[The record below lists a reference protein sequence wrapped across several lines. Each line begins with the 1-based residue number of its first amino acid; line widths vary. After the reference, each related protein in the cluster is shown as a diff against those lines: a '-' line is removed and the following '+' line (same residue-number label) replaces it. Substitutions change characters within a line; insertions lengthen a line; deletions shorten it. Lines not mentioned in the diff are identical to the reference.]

1 MKLLNIKIVFLA
13 LVFSAGSPLL
23 ADETLHTQN
32 CTWCHGNPSAQGFW
46 IAPRL
51 AGQRQQYI
59 EKELFSFSN
68 HTRDNPSSKQYMWGA
83 VANLS
88 PQMVIDL
95 ANYFS
100 TLSPRAADN
109 GDKAFVTMGKTIY
122 EQGIPASNI
131 VSCFVCHG
139 PNAEGVGEIPRLGG
153 LSYTYLKKRLEEW
166 GKGYD
171 ITAEPMP
178 QVAKELNPVEIEE
191 IASYL
196 SSVK

>member
-1 MKLLNIKIVFLA
+1 MNLLNIKIVLLA

-23 ADETLHTQN
+23 ADETLPTKN

-109 GDKAFVTMGKTIY
+109 GDKALVTMGKTIY

-171 ITAEPMP
+171 VTAEPMP
-178 QVAKELNPVEIEE
+178 QVAKELTPVEIEE

-196 SSVK
+196 SFVK

>member
-23 ADETLHTQN
+23 ADETLPTQN

>member
-1 MKLLNIKIVFLA
+1 MNLLNIKIVLLA

-23 ADETLHTQN
+23 ADETLPTKN

-109 GDKAFVTMGKTIY
+109 GDKALVTMGKTIY

-139 PNAEGVGEIPRLGG
+139 PNAEGVGEIPRL
-153 LSYTYLKKRLEEW
+153 
-166 GKGYD
+166 
-171 ITAEPMP
+171 
-178 QVAKELNPVEIEE
+178 
-191 IASYL
+191 
-196 SSVK
+196 

>member
-1 MKLLNIKIVFLA
+1 MKLLNIKIVLLA

-23 ADETLHTQN
+23 ADETLPTKN

-109 GDKAFVTMGKTIY
+109 GDKALVTMGKTIY
-122 EQGIPASNI
+122 EHGIPASNI

-166 GKGYD
+166 GKGYHV
-171 ITAEPMP
+171 TAEPMP
-178 QVAKELNPVEIEE
+178 QVAKELTQVEIEE

-196 SSVK
+196 SFVK

>member
-1 MKLLNIKIVFLA
+1 MKLLNIKIVLLA

-23 ADETLHTQN
+23 ADETLPTKN

-109 GDKAFVTMGKTIY
+109 GDKALVTMGKTIY

-166 GKGYD
+166 GKGYHV
-171 ITAEPMP
+171 TAEPMP
-178 QVAKELNPVEIEE
+178 QVAKELTQVEIEE

-196 SSVK
+196 SFAK

>member
-1 MKLLNIKIVFLA
+1 MNLLNIKIVLLA

-23 ADETLHTQN
+23 ADETLPTKN

-109 GDKAFVTMGKTIY
+109 GDKALVTMGKTIY

-166 GKGYD
+166 GKGYHV
-171 ITAEPMP
+171 TAEPMP
-178 QVAKELNPVEIEE
+178 QVAKELTQVEIEE

-196 SSVK
+196 SFVK

>member
-1 MKLLNIKIVFLA
+1 MKLLNIKIVLLA

-23 ADETLHTQN
+23 ADETLPTKN

-109 GDKAFVTMGKTIY
+109 GDKALVTMGRTIY

-171 ITAEPMP
+171 VTAEPMP
-178 QVAKELNPVEIEE
+178 QVAKELTPVEIEE

-196 SSVK
+196 SFVK

>member
-1 MKLLNIKIVFLA
+1 MKLLNIKIVLLA

-23 ADETLHTQN
+23 ADETLPTKN

-109 GDKAFVTMGKTIY
+109 GDKALVTMGKTIY

-166 GKGYD
+166 GKGYHV
-171 ITAEPMP
+171 TAEPMP
-178 QVAKELNPVEIEE
+178 QVAKELTQVEIEE

-196 SSVK
+196 SFVK